1 MEDNISCAI
10 FGPPKANSETIC
22 FQELIGSWSQEALC
36 KSAELGVYIIDPLR
50 TKETGAFTFSSVQWL
65 SRVRLFATPRTAV
78 HQASLSITNC
88 WSLLK
93 LMSIKSVMQSNH
105 LVLCCPLLFL
115 HSISSSIR
123 VLSKESALTLGGKS
137 IGVSASESV
146 LPMNTQDWF
155 SLGSACWI
163 SLQSKGLRYAIIKIR
178 AYYHSRNLVPRMI

>member
-1 MEDNISCAI
+1 MYAMYIHSFMYTHTIYVA
-10 FGPPKANSETIC
+10 KANSETIC

-115 HSISSSIR
+115 PSIFP
-123 VLSKESALTLGGKS
+123 SKLEKTG
-137 IGVSASESV
+137 E
-146 LPMNTQDWF
+146 F
-155 SLGSACWI
+155 SLPARFIG
-163 SLQSKGLRYAIIKIR
+163 
-178 AYYHSRNLVPRMI
+178 